1 MDIGIDLCDVL
12 DCSEVC
18 SACLE
23 VDRTHRESPSALSPL
38 HIAILCGSHAI
49 VELLLDG
56 KANPNATWLN
66 SLWRMHVFSG

>member
-1 MDIGIDLCDVL
+1 MVYLFGDVRNAL
-12 DCSEVC
+12 VD
-18 SACLE
+18 

-56 KANPNATWLN
+56 KANPNATWRN
-66 SLWRMHVFSG
+66 SLWRMP